1 MNVNKLRARISKSTK
16 LFDIDNETGLQI
28 DSRNETSTNDRR
40 PDDVDERDDTTVNL
54 LEGKEEVSSSSSSP
68 IIRTGIKYIVT
79 IATVLN
85 FLGGN
90 STIKA
95 PEAKETIVAQSTPL
109 SFHTAKSDDI
119 SSVRC
124 GNLKCFV
131 IMENSNVTT
140 NRGYVIAQENRI
152 KSGEEMGLMKSK
164 LDDAWMIASH
174 IHHKY
179 NLSTLLL
186 EPAEMIS
193 KDVQFVDSLNKKLI
207 HQLVP
212 TMKIQG
218 FNAIIPIT
226 VQQSLVIPEPNF
238 FWHYQYSVN
247 IKKLLNVESIY
258 TDFVQTHVQ
267 NYDQFITTLQKDVNA
282 TKQML
287 IENKYPC
294 LLYDFQLMIDFKGRI
309 HHIDLDR
316 CFDEQPKP
324 KQLDKDTIIRF
335 IDTLGIRYSSAVD
348 KLRHR

>member
-1 MNVNKLRARISKSTK
+1 MSSIHKRIPKSTK
-16 LFDIDNETGLQI
+16 LFDDIDNDETGLQI
-28 DSRNETSTNDRR
+28 DTRNDDISTNDRR
-40 PDDVDERDDTTVNL
+40 SDDVDERDDTTVNL
-54 LEGKEEVSSSSSSP
+54 FEGKEEVSFSSPSP
-68 IIRTGIKYIVT
+68 IIRTGIKCIVT

-95 PEAKETIVAQSTPL
+95 PEAKETIVAQSTQL

-119 SSVRC
+119 ASVRC

-131 IMENSNVTT
+131 IMENNSNGTT
-140 NRGYVIAQENRI
+140 NRGYVIAQENRT

-164 LDDAWMIASH
+164 LDDAWIIASH

-186 EPAEMIS
+186 QPAEMIS

-207 HQLVP
+207 HQRVP
-212 TMKIQG
+212 TRKMQG

-238 FWHYQYSVN
+238 FWHYQYSVD

-267 NYDQFITTLQKDVNA
+267 DYDQFKETLQKDINA

-287 IENKYPC
+287 IDSDSPC
-294 LLYDFQLMIDFKGRI
+294 LLNDFQLMIDFKGRI

-316 CFDEQPKP
+316 CFDEQPKR
-324 KQLDKDTIIRF
+324 LDKDTIIRF
-335 IDTLGIRYSSAVD
+335 IDTLGVRYASAVD